1 MLTRIAGTP
10 SSATPR
16 ARNFRRV
23 DFETASESS
32 PRVVGDLRDVLRTQT
47 RLGAFSTRFPS
58 RFGSQHQASRAKGTR
73 SPREAKLE
81 TWLNE
86 VLAKRAVLD
95 PRSAQ
100 AVRAFIGAEA
110 DGDDQPP
117 KPQSSSP
124 VASFF
129 RLEFFECRDLRL
141 ENASLKKR
149 PVSTP
154 SPGFQERSIMAP
166 RTGPVRTIV
175 GNNSTRPW
183 RRTPPGERN
192 SRRSRPSATFSSRS
206 SRA

>member
-1 MLTRIAGTP
+1 MPTRIAGTL

-23 DFETASESS
+23 GFEAASR
-32 PRVVGDLRDVLRTQT
+32 PGVVGDLRDALRTQT

-110 DGDDQPP
+110 DGDEQPP

-154 SPGFQERSIMAP
+154 SPGFQERS
-166 RTGPVRTIV
+166 T
-175 GNNSTRPW
+175 W
-183 RRTPPGERN
+183 RHARD
-192 SRRSRPSATFSSRS
+192 SREPS
-206 SRA
+206 